1 MWIRTI
7 IGFFFAFHSCNCENF
22 TNPSSVS
29 IDLLN
34 RPYLKFD
41 ENTNT
46 NTCRKSEREKKKT
59 QNRFKWIRHISSMH
73 NGRQGSLVDEITRIK
88 SPSVLV
94 LKKVSIFFNLPMRV
108 LKFAFRQKQ
117 KVSFGAWIHSKF
129 PLYIPSKWSLIRP
142 AFDRVWFNITF

>member
-1 MWIRTI
+1 MDPPFLLLLPEKSERIPLFDNLPGYAPNMWIRTI

-34 RPYLKFD
+34 RPYLTFD

-46 NTCRKSEREKKKT
+46 NTCRKSEREKEKN

-73 NGRQGSLVDEITRIK
+73 NGRQGSLVDEIT
-88 SPSVLV
+88 
-94 LKKVSIFFNLPMRV
+94 
-108 LKFAFRQKQ
+108 
-117 KVSFGAWIHSKF
+117 
-129 PLYIPSKWSLIRP
+129 
-142 AFDRVWFNITF
+142 